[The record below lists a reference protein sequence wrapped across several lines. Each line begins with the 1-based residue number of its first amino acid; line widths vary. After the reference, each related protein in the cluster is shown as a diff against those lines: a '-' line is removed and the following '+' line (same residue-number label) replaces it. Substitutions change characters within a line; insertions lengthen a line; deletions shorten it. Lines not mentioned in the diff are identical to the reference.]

1 MLIFLS
7 SFQMLSTKHDSVSVG
22 VPVESVD
29 DLTIWTERKPRPRHL
44 HVWIL
49 SALLP
54 PFELFNFP
62 HLVHVLL
69 LCLPLLSLNS
79 LSWFKV
85 RVTQVHQLYLHR
97 YLQTK
102 PVIVNLCWFDLAA
115 LRRPCLMFNRPA
127 LAGGRRKVEWVECWL
142 TLCSDW
148 SETTRLW
155 ISSSRALWDPSRP
168 SGMGGDGPGSEP
180 NTRLLETRH

>member
-1 MLIFLS
+1 MTQFLS
-7 SFQMLSTKHDSVSVG
+7 EFL
-22 VPVESVD
+22 
-29 DLTIWTERKPRPRHL
+29 LNLWTTSWFELRGN
-44 HVWIL
+44 HVL
-49 SALLP
+49 VTCTSGFSQP
-54 PFELFNFP
+54 CFPFELFNFP

-69 LCLPLLSLNS
+69 LCLPLLRLNS

-85 RVTQVHQLYLHR
+85 RVTQVHELYLHR

-155 ISSSRALWDPSRP
+155 IGSSRALWDPSRP
-168 SGMGGDGPGSEP
+168 SGMEGDGPGSET